1 MQFGVTL
8 FRLKNARRAGTT
20 GPMNSPGDNAADPYS
35 ARILIKRLLTE
46 YATQH
51 IRLYVLAGVMMM
63 VGAACMAASAYLIGD
78 MINQAYVNRNFPAI
92 LALSIATTILYTVR
106 GAATYGQAVL
116 MSRIGTRIVADNQRR
131 VFEKLLNEGLGYFAD
146 RHSSEFIARLT
157 TGANSAAGV
166 INLLITA
173 VGRDLA
179 SLIGLVAVMVVQNPP
194 LSLVSFVI
202 LPPALLVLR
211 KLIRRLRTVARTQF
225 DYATRT
231 METVQETVQ
240 GMPTVKA
247 FTLEGVMRERL
258 DKTISVVEREAFKL
272 ARVSN
277 RASPLMETLG
287 GIVLSIA
294 MIYCGY
300 LVVVEGQTPGQF
312 FSFLA
317 AFLLAYEPAKRLARL
332 NLDLHTNLVGV
343 RVLFEI
349 LDSPATEPIE
359 DGKPPLRVTEAR
371 VEFADVRFNYRTGEP
386 VLRGMSFTA
395 DPAKLTA
402 LVGPSGGGKS
412 TVLNLIL
419 RFYEVERGAITIDD
433 QNITDHSR
441 QSLRHHLAYVGQ
453 HVYLFRG
460 TIRDNIVLGKPEA
473 SEAEIVAAAKAAHAH
488 DFIISFPNGYD
499 TPVGEHGMQLSGGQR
514 QRVAIAR
521 ALIRNAP
528 LILLD
533 EATAALD
540 PESELHVQQALAELC
555 AGRTTIAIAH
565 RLATVMHAD
574 RILFVE
580 SGAVVESGRH
590 DELLRKGGRY
600 ASFCRLQFKQQE
612 LPIAAASVG

>member
-1 MQFGVTL
+1 
-8 FRLKNARRAGTT
+8 
-20 GPMNSPGDNAADPYS
+20 MNSPGDNAADPYS

-300 LVVVEGQTPGQF
+300 LVVVDGQTPGQF

-332 NLDLHTNLVGV
+332 NLDLHTHLVGV
-343 RVLFEI
+343 RVLLES

-359 DGKPPLRVTEAR
+359 DG
-371 VEFADVRFNYRTGEP
+371 
-386 VLRGMSFTA
+386 
-395 DPAKLTA
+395 
-402 LVGPSGGGKS
+402 
-412 TVLNLIL
+412 
-419 RFYEVERGAITIDD
+419 
-433 QNITDHSR
+433 
-441 QSLRHHLAYVGQ
+441 
-453 HVYLFRG
+453 
-460 TIRDNIVLGKPEA
+460 
-473 SEAEIVAAAKAAHAH
+473 
-488 DFIISFPNGYD
+488 
-499 TPVGEHGMQLSGGQR
+499 
-514 QRVAIAR
+514 
-521 ALIRNAP
+521 
-528 LILLD
+528 
-533 EATAALD
+533 
-540 PESELHVQQALAELC
+540 
-555 AGRTTIAIAH
+555 
-565 RLATVMHAD
+565 
-574 RILFVE
+574 
-580 SGAVVESGRH
+580 
-590 DELLRKGGRY
+590 
-600 ASFCRLQFKQQE
+600 
-612 LPIAAASVG
+612 

>member
-1 MQFGVTL
+1 
-8 FRLKNARRAGTT
+8 
-20 GPMNSPGDNAADPYS
+20 MNSPGATTADPYS
-35 ARILIKRLLTE
+35 ARVLIKRLLTE
-46 YATQH
+46 YAAQH
-51 IRLYVLAGVMMM
+51 IRLYVLAAVMMII
-63 VGAACMAASAYLIGD
+63 GAACMAVSAYLIGD

-92 LALSIATTILYTVR
+92 LALSIATTVLYSIR
-106 GAATYGQAVL
+106 GVATYGQAVL
-116 MSRIGTRIVADNQRR
+116 MSRIGTRIVAENQRR
-131 VFEKLLNEGLGYFAD
+131 VFDKLLNEGLGYFAD

-157 TGANSAAGV
+157 TGANAAAGV

-179 SLIGLVAVMVVQNPP
+179 SLVGLVTVMVVQNPT

-225 DYATRT
+225 DYTART
-231 METVQETVQ
+231 METVQEAVQ
-240 GMPTVKA
+240 GMATVKA
-247 FTLEGVMRERL
+247 FTLEPAMRERL
-258 DKTISVVEREAFKL
+258 DETVSTVEREAFKL

-300 LVVVEGQTPGQF
+300 LVVVDGQTPGQF

-349 LDSPATEPIE
+349 LDTPATEPIE
-359 DGKPPLRVTEAR
+359 DGKPPLRVTDAR
-371 VEFADVRFNYRTGEP
+371 VQFTDVRFSYRTGEP

-419 RFYEVERGAITIDD
+419 RFYEVERGAITIDG
-433 QNITDHSR
+433 QNIADYSR

-460 TIRDNIVLGKPEA
+460 SIRENIVLGKPGA

-488 DFIISFPNGYD
+488 DFIMSFPNGYD
-499 TPVGEHGMQLSGGQR
+499 TPVGEHGLQLSGGQR

-528 LILLD
+528 IILLD
-533 EATAALD
+533 AATAALD
-540 PESELHVQQALAELC
+540 PESEQHVRQALAELC

-574 RILFVE
+574 RILFIE
-580 SGAVVESGRH
+580 SGTVVEAGPH

-600 ASFCRLQFKQQE
+600 ASFYRLQFKQQE

>member
-1 MQFGVTL
+1 
-8 FRLKNARRAGTT
+8 
-20 GPMNSPGDNAADPYS
+20 MNSPGDNAADPYS

-179 SLIGLVAVMVVQNPP
+179 SLIGLVAVMVVQNPA

-300 LVVVEGQTPGQF
+300 LVVVDGQTPGQF

-419 RFYEVERGAITIDD
+419 RFYEVERGAITIDG

-460 TIRDNIVLGKPEA
+460 SIRDNIVLGKPEA

-488 DFIISFPNGYD
+488 DFIMSFPNGYD

-574 RILFVE
+574 RILFIE
-580 SGAVVESGRH
+580 SGAVVECGRH